1 MNSELLHAS
10 IGRQRAPMRELDID
24 ETREVGGGLI
34 GLLLLGGAALLLAGC
49 QSCTAHGNGGKE
61 PTNPPGN

>member
-1 MNSELLHAS
+1 MNSEMWHATVGS
-10 IGRQRAPMRELDID
+10 EHIPMRELDAD
-24 ETREVGGGLI
+24 EARNVGGGLV

-49 QSCTAHGNGGKE
+49 QSCTAHGKGGKE

>member
-1 MNSELLHAS
+1 MNSELLYAVAGS
-10 IGRQRAPMRELDID
+10 ERAPMRELDVA
-24 ETREVGGGLI
+24 ETRAVGGGLI

>member
-1 MNSELLHAS
+1 MNSELLYAT
-10 IGRQRAPMRELDID
+10 IGSEGAPMRELDVA
-24 ETREVGGGLI
+24 ETRAVGGGLI